1 MGSLQRIVAICLTLL
16 AACAFAVA
24 ADFEWNFRN
33 QQVIGRTDS
42 SLGNTSRLS
51 EGQRNELID
60 AIVLRLQKP
69 MAEHGYDDDR
79 IREIAST
86 TRLRFVDLGD
96 GKPVVFATS
105 LGIEGGC
112 DSLNNCPLWIF
123 RQDGD
128 GYVSM
133 LDTFGATYT
142 MQPDTDGGFADL
154 VIARHTSATE
164 TTLTL
169 YRYSDGK
176 YQDAGCYKAVF
187 PPPKDDE
194 IQDPEITPCKPEES
208 AK

>member
-1 MGSLQRIVAICLTLL
+1 VRRASSSASLY
-16 AACAFAVA
+16 VA

-33 QQVIGRTDS
+33 QQVIGRSDS

-60 AIVLRLQKP
+60 AVVLRLQKP
-69 MAEHGYDDDR
+69 MAEHGYDDQR

-86 TRLRFVDLGD
+86 TRLRFVDLDD
-96 GKPVVFATS
+96 GKPVIFATS

-112 DSLNNCPLWIF
+112 DALNNCPLWIF

-133 LDTFGATYT
+133 LDSFGASYT
-142 MQPDTDGGFADL
+142 VQPDKNDGFADL
-154 VIARHTSATE
+154 VIARHTSASE

-169 YRYSDGK
+169 YRYSDGR

-187 PPPKDDE
+187 LPPKDGE
-194 IQDPEITPCKPEES
+194 IQDPEVNPCKADEP